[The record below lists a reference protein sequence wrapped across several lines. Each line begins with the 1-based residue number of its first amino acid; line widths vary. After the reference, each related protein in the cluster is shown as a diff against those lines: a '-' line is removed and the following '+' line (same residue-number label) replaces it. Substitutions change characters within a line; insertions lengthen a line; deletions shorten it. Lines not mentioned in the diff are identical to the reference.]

1 MNQQEIE
8 ESLNDY
14 QNKVLEK
21 TLSVI
26 NDKQLEVNLWR
37 NRTQMLA
44 AKFEACSEC
53 GSQKDWIPEMMT
65 CKQCRKEHNK
75 YHGR

>member
-26 NDKQLEVNLWR
+26 NDKQLEVNL
-37 NRTQMLA
+37 
-44 AKFEACSEC
+44 
-53 GSQKDWIPEMMT
+53 
-65 CKQCRKEHNK
+65 
-75 YHGR
+75 